1 MYPDI
6 IFLGMDLYSICI
18 AIGVLAVL
26 VLADKIAVKRGFSVG
41 LQKLLIISIVGAVV
55 VGFLGGILFQAVYH
69 WIDTGE
75 FTLKA
80 GMTFYG
86 GLIFGAGTVLFC
98 WFVLSKPFKVHDEAV
113 ARFKDLANM
122 AACLIPLAHGFGRLG
137 CLFAGCCYGK
147 ETSSWFGVEMYGVKR
162 VPIQLF
168 EALFLFA
175 LSAVIFYLFFKQTK
189 SGGKEVPLLPVY
201 LIVYGVWR
209 FVIEYA
215 RGDERGATIVSFL
228 SPSQLIAVLLIA
240 VGIGYFVVW
249 YCQKKNKNRIEK
261 GEQEDGENGSD
272 ESV

>member
-1 MYPDI
+1 MYPNE

-18 AIGVLAVL
+18 AIGVFVILL
-26 VLADKIAVKRGFSVG
+26 LADRMGIKRGFSIG
-41 LQKLLIISIVGAVV
+41 LQKLLIIAIVGGVM

-98 WFVLSKPFKVHDEAV
+98 WFVLSKPFKVYDEAV
-113 ARFKDLANM
+113 AKFKDLANM
-122 AACLIPLAHGFGRLG
+122 AACCIPLAHAFGRLG

-147 ETSSWFGVEMYGVKR
+147 ETSSWLGIEMFGVKR
-162 VPIQLF
+162 MPIQLF

-175 LSAVIFYLFFKQTK
+175 LSAVLFWLFVKQTK
-189 SGGKEVPLLPVY
+189 KDGKEFPLLPVY

-228 SPSQLIAVLLIA
+228 SPSQLIAVLLFA
-240 VGIGYFVVW
+240 VGIGYFIVW
-249 YCQKKNKNRIEK
+249 YLKKKNKKKE
-261 GEQEDGENGSD
+261 
-272 ESV
+272 

>member
-1 MYPDI
+1 M
-6 IFLGMDLYSICI
+6 
-18 AIGVLAVL
+18 
-26 VLADKIAVKRGFSVG
+26 
-41 LQKLLIISIVGAVV
+41 V

-69 WIDTGE
+69 WIDTGK

-98 WFVLSKPFKVHDEAV
+98 WFVLSKPFKVYDEAV
-113 ARFKDLANM
+113 AKFKDLANM

-137 CLFAGCCYGK
+137 CLFAGCCYGNK
-147 ETSSWFGVEMYGVKR
+147 TSAWFGIEMQGVKR

-175 LSAVIFYLFFKQTK
+175 LSALIFWLFFKQAK
-189 SGGKEVPLLPVY
+189 KGWKEIPLLPVY

-209 FVIEYA
+209 FFIEYA
-215 RGDERGATIVSFL
+215 RGDDVERGKTIIPFL
-228 SPSQLIAVLLIA
+228 SPSQLIAVILVV

-249 YCQKKNKNRIEK
+249 QKMKKNKREEHGYGK
-261 GEQEDGENGSD
+261 NGSD